1 MQFSENDV
9 KITSPNKSVKSQWCT
24 NSLYSHWFTHFE
36 HQTYF
41 WNVIVSKRRSQ
52 SFMRNW
58 TIRSNNV
65 VCGFAACLHVQMSYV
80 GFQCSQ
86 LSVFVMSIFW
96 KLKMCYP
103 MKKKIGFT
111 YSHPSVPIKP
121 PLQNSPLPQHNWL
134 ESYFR
139 EVQLKSKQKL
149 TLNGIQFQND
159 SSGKVNYQ
167 HSAPFLLIK

>member
-9 KITSPNKSVKSQWCT
+9 KITSPNKPVKSQWCT

-58 TIRSNNV
+58 TLRSNNV

-96 KLKMCYP
+96 KLKMCSP
-103 MKKKIGFT
+103 MKKKNWFHIFT
-111 YSHPSVPIKP
+111 PFCPNKATSPEW
-121 PLQNSPLPQHNWL
+121 PLTTAQLV
-134 ESYFR
+134 R
-139 EVQLKSKQKL
+139 EL
-149 TLNGIQFQND
+149 F
-159 SSGKVNYQ
+159 
-167 HSAPFLLIK
+167 